1 MKKQEESVKP
11 AGESYVKMTRAPPPH
26 HPSTQ
31 AAKPPSPATI
41 PRQKDPSRKAPP
53 LPHRDP
59 STALSGPGT
68 ALMPIA
74 VAPSTGREAGQS
86 TMPPLGSSYPER
98 TTPHPLSDT
107 QRPHSVS
114 RTPPTLRRGSAPV
127 AAPPHGGLPPIPP
140 NLPDK
145 KAKQDVPPPIPS
157 TPRPYL
163 AHEAPC
169 STYSSPPKLP
179 HRAEEPDAPPILY
192 PKGVKEEHD
201 AKSPPAIP
209 RRPVQLPPPPPGRKT
224 KPPPYKPTSDPI
236 ALNDFVSKHKL
247 PQMVRVVAGIYD
259 SLEEK
264 RTMPTGVCM
273 RACVRVCVRLCV
285 QVCVSMCV
293 VVCEYV
299 PLSIAL
305 NPVREGF
312 AMRLCALNA
321 PADCSL
327 CAD

>member
-31 AAKPPSPATI
+31 AVKPPSPATI
-41 PRQKDPSRKAPP
+41 PRQNPSRQAPP
-53 LPHRDP
+53 PPHRDP
-59 STALSGPGT
+59 STTLGGPGT
-68 ALMPIA
+68 APISIA
-74 VAPSTGREAGQS
+74 VAPSTGRETEQS
-86 TMPPLGSSYPER
+86 TMPPLGSSYHER

-127 AAPPHGGLPPIPP
+127 AAPPHGSLPPIPKIP
-140 NLPDK
+140 GK
-145 KAKQDVPPPIPS
+145 RAKQDVPPPIPS
-157 TPRPYL
+157 TPRPHL
-163 AHEAPC
+163 THEGPSTTYC
-169 STYSSPPKLP
+169 SPSMVVP
-179 HRAEEPDAPPILY
+179 RAAEPDAPPILY
-192 PKGVKEEHD
+192 PKGVKEKHD
-201 AKSPPAIP
+201 AESPPAIP

-264 RTMPTGVCM
+264 RTMPTGVCVCLCVCV
-273 RACVRVCVRLCV
+273 RACVRVCACASVCACLCMYV
-285 QVCVSMCV
+285 HVCCCV
-293 VVCEYV
+293 CICPFKHCSKPCERRYCNEAVC
-299 PLSIAL
+299 
-305 NPVREGF
+305 F
-312 AMRLCALNA
+312 TCT
-321 PADCSL
+321 C
-327 CAD
+327 